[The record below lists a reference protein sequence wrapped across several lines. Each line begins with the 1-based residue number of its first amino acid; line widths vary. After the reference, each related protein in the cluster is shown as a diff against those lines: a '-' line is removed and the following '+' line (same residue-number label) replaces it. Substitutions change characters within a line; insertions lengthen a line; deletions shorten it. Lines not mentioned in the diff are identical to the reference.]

1 MKRHQIATMLAA
13 LGVVVGVMIGCR
25 AKPDDAAGQAEELAD
40 PVRRENAIANLN
52 RLYTSALAAVD
63 GDRSVETQ
71 PENSD
76 GRRPLG
82 PMGVANASV
91 EALST
96 TYVNNS
102 SDTANGQ
109 RILNLLLEMQ
119 DVRAMPAF
127 IAALD
132 WRTEVTENHAITAAQ
147 AVERME
153 LNDAQQAQAITALSE
168 ALDRVQGNRGVDNRM
183 RIHFIRALGSL
194 NNHAATPI
202 LTKVATR
209 IHEDQSFL
217 INRMAGEEV
226 GRLRDPAAVPDM
238 IKALFL
244 FSAERPDMR
253 MNDVGAQSLT
263 QIGRPALDPLLELLA
278 GDNEQANRIAENYIA
293 AIRRRDEDAANRMDP
308 RGVVIGEACFSLGQ
322 LGFREAMDP
331 MYAQVQ
337 PMLDMTAAALD
348 EDMDANRETIGR
360 ALSCV
365 TSLVQ
370 INREES
376 DTPRLREALIGVY
389 ERMPEGFPPEAPGA
403 SRAQLLA
410 AMQHTFDPGLL
421 DFLHRVAADRDQL
434 PDFRVVG
441 LKSYAFL
448 ANRGDLPRIRAVIAA
463 EPEGGVVRNAFEEN
477 NPALTTAEECNDSL
491 SCYIGKLGD
500 SDPMVVRKACY
511 MIARYG
517 HGNAEAITALI
528 GILDHN
534 NIPVRGDAFYAL
546 DGIATSGSPEAVA
559 EIDRIREA
567 EEGRSSWNQ
576 VREVAMAVRARLA
589 ARTGN

>member
-1 MKRHQIATMLAA
+1 MKRQNVATLLAA
-13 LGVVVGVMIGCR
+13 FGLALGVMIGCR

-40 PVRRENAIANLN
+40 PVRRENAVANLN
-52 RLYTSALAAVD
+52 RLYTSALASAD
-63 GDRSVETQ
+63 GDRSVENL
-71 PENSD
+71 PEND
-76 GRRPLG
+76 EGRTPLG

-91 EALST
+91 QALSNA
-96 TYVNNS
+96 YVNNS

-119 DVRAMPAF
+119 DPRAMPAF
-127 IAALD
+127 LAALE

-147 AVERME
+147 AIERMT
-153 LNDAQQAQAITALSE
+153 LSDAQETEAIAALSE

-183 RIHFIRALGSL
+183 RIHFIRALGAL
-194 NNHAATPI
+194 ENHAATPI

-209 IHEDQSFL
+209 IHEDQSFI

-263 QIGRPALDPLLELLA
+263 QIGRPALEPLLELLA
-278 GDNEQANRIAENYIA
+278 GNNEQANRIAENLIG
-293 AIRRRDEDAANRMDP
+293 AIRRRDEEAANRMDA
-308 RGVVIGEACFSLGQ
+308 RGIVIGEACFSLGQ

-337 PMLDMTAAALD
+337 PLLDLEADALA
-348 EDMDANRETIGR
+348 EDMEANREVIGR
-360 ALSCV
+360 ALSCI

-370 INREES
+370 INREDS
-376 DTPRLREALIGVY
+376 DTARLRETLIGVY
-389 ERMPEGFPPEAPGA
+389 DRMPEDFPPEAPGA

-421 DFLHRVAADRDQL
+421 DFLHRVAADREQV
-434 PDFRVVG
+434 PDFRVVALRG
-441 LKSYAFL
+441 YAFL
-448 ANRGDLPRIRAVIAA
+448 ANRTDLPRIRAVIAA

-477 NPALTTAEECNDSL
+477 NAVLDTAESCHDEL
-491 SCYIGKLGD
+491 PCYIGKL
-500 SDPMVVRKACY
+500 SDTNPMVVRKAAY
-511 MIARYG
+511 MIARLG
-517 HGNAEAITALI
+517 RGNAEAITALV
-528 GILDHN
+528 GLLDHN
-534 NIPVRGDAFYAL
+534 NIPVRGDALYAL
-546 DGIATSGSPEAVA
+546 DAIATGGSPEAVA

-576 VREVAMAVRARLA
+576 VKDVAMAVRARLA
-589 ARTGN
+589 ARTGG

>member
-1 MKRHQIATMLAA
+1 MKRHHIATLLAA
-13 LGVVVGVMIGCR
+13 LGLAVGVMIGCR

-52 RLYTSALAAVD
+52 RLYTSALAAAD
-63 GDRSVETQ
+63 GDRTVEHL

-76 GRRPLG
+76 GRTPLG
-82 PMGVANASV
+82 PKGIADVSV
-91 EALST
+91 EALT
-96 TYVNNS
+96 NTYVNNS

-119 DVRAMPAF
+119 DPRAMPAF
-127 IAALD
+127 VAALN
-132 WRTEVTENHAITAAQ
+132 WRTEVSENHAITAAQ

-153 LNDAQQAQAITALSE
+153 LNDAQKAQAITSLSE

-194 NNHAATPI
+194 NDRAATPI

-244 FSAERPDMR
+244 FSADRPDMR
-253 MNDVGAQSLT
+253 MNDVGAQALT
-263 QIGRPALDPLLELLA
+263 QIGRPSLDPLLALLA
-278 GDNEQANRIAENYIA
+278 GDNEQANRIAENLIS
-293 AIRRRDEDAANRMDP
+293 AIRRRDEDAANRMSA
-308 RGVVIGEACFSLGQ
+308 RGVVVGEACFSLGQ

-337 PMLDMTAAALD
+337 PLL
-348 EDMDANRETIGR
+348 DMDADDVEEDLEANRDTIGR

-370 INREES
+370 INREQG
-376 DTPRLREALIGVY
+376 DTQRLHDTLIGVY
-389 ERMPEGFPPEAPGA
+389 ERVPEGFPPEAPGA

-410 AMQHTFDPGLL
+410 A
-421 DFLHRVAADRDQL
+421 
-434 PDFRVVG
+434 
-441 LKSYAFL
+441 
-448 ANRGDLPRIRAVIAA
+448 
-463 EPEGGVVRNAFEEN
+463 
-477 NPALTTAEECNDSL
+477 
-491 SCYIGKLGD
+491 
-500 SDPMVVRKACY
+500 
-511 MIARYG
+511 
-517 HGNAEAITALI
+517 
-528 GILDHN
+528 
-534 NIPVRGDAFYAL
+534 
-546 DGIATSGSPEAVA
+546 
-559 EIDRIREA
+559 
-567 EEGRSSWNQ
+567 
-576 VREVAMAVRARLA
+576 
-589 ARTGN
+589 